1 MNNDINEKIEHAAP
15 VPPFVR
21 FVASTVP
28 MVFDNSLSYYEA
40 LCALWKWMQDDV
52 VDVINNNASVTEDY
66 IDLTNDLK
74 TFIETYFDNLDV
86 QAEINNKLDE
96 MAEDGSLTRIIK
108 EYVDPIQEAF
118 EAEINAEFTA
128 YKNTVNGNIATMNT
142 KIDNITS
149 GTPIPVSSTAD
160 MSDTTRIYLNTT
172 DGYWYYYNGSVWTQ
186 GGVYQAVGVN
196 TSSVTYGALDTT
208 LKSGLEER
216 FTDDTYTTYS
226 RGYIGDTGQI
236 YTAYNDAQFYIS
248 INLTGNE
255 IFSFGT
261 YYNTTYMGTDKS
273 AYVVLDEDNNV
284 LDKMGI
290 TESTA
295 EFVTGTVSCSPLARK
310 IIFNSNTVRSN
321 PECPSFYILKVGS
334 FAQKQP
340 VEYHQLSDELKG
352 IFEPEYEE
360 VEGEV
365 FIDGGYFNINQG
377 VNNSTYYKVMKYDVT
392 AGDMLK
398 IEKTK
403 NVYTNPVIFLCSK
416 DSIYD
421 YVWNDETY
429 HIHYRVDWNPKPII
443 NNESLN
449 DDIYITVPDY
459 CDTIYINVPKS
470 NTQFKVNKVSRF
482 KVDIS
487 NTSIDLSNY
496 VTNPLNSKTLC
507 FAGDSIIAAT
517 ASGVQGIVNLL
528 AADNPNTSFHNYAHD
543 GYTIAKAEDEWSSR
557 SIQNVLPTIL
567 SEHPDTNFIVFNG
580 GANDIY
586 GGSHGI
592 TLGEILSGYNVSNVD
607 RTSFTGGL
615 EYIFNY
621 IYNNFTN
628 TKPVFIVTHQI
639 YSDYF
644 RPYMDRAIEV
654 CKKWG
659 VPYIDLLH
667 EGTLNFLISYMRE
680 RFSVNGDGT
689 HPNLAGYQR
698 ILPLVENSLK
708 YKV

>member
-1 MNNDINEKIEHAAP
+1 MSENIEKAP
-15 VPPFVR
+15 NVPPFVT
-21 FVASTVP
+21 FVTSTVP

-40 LCALWKWMQDDV
+40 LSALWKWLQDDV
-52 VDVINNNASVTEDY
+52 VDVINNNATVTEDY
-66 IDLTNDLK
+66 INLTNELK
-74 TFIETYFDNLDV
+74 SFVENYFENLNV
-86 QAEINNKLDE
+86 QTEINNKLDQ
-96 MAEDGSLTRIIK
+96 MAEDGSLTRIIGS
-108 EYVDPIQEAF
+108 YVDPIQEAF
-118 EAEINAEFTA
+118 EAEINGEFTE
-128 YKNTVNGNIATMNT
+128 YKNAVNANIATMNT

-160 MSDTTRIYLNTT
+160 MSNTTRIYLNTT
-172 DGYWYYYNGSVWTQ
+172 DGYWYYYNGSAWTR
-186 GGVYQAVGVN
+186 GGVYQAVGIN

-216 FTDDTYTTYS
+216 FTDDSYTTYHK
-226 RGYIGDTGQI
+226 GYVGNDGQI
-236 YTAYNDAQFYIS
+236 YSASNISQFYIS

-255 IFSFGT
+255 IFKFGT
-261 YYNTTYMGTDKS
+261 YYNTTYMLTNKS
-273 AYVVLDEDNNV
+273 AYVVLDESNNV
-284 LDKMGI
+284 LDKKEI

-295 EFVTGTVSCSPLARK
+295 EIVTGTVSCSPLARK
-310 IIFNSNTVRSN
+310 IIFNSNTVRTN
-321 PECPSFYILKVGS
+321 PECPVFYILKVDS

-365 FIDGGYFNINQG
+365 FIDGGYFNMNQNVTNAG
-377 VNNSTYYKVMKYDVT
+377 TYKIMKYEVT
-392 AGDMLK
+392 PGDMLK
-398 IEKTK
+398 IEKTN
-403 NVYTNPVIFLCSK
+403 NVYANPVILLCSK
-416 DSIYD
+416 DSIFD

-429 HIHYRVDWNPKPII
+429 HIHYRVDWNPNPII
-443 NNESLN
+443 NNGAFN

-459 CDTIYINVPKS
+459 CDTIYINISKS
-470 NTQFKVNKVSRF
+470 NTQFKFKKVTKF
-482 KVDIS
+482 KVDLS
-487 NTSIDLSNY
+487 NTTIDLTNY
-496 VTNPLNSKTLC
+496 VENPLEGKTLC

-528 AADNPNTSFHNYAHD
+528 AADNPNTSFYNYAHD

-557 SIQNVLPTIL
+557 SIQNVLPTML

-586 GGSHGI
+586 GSSHGI
-592 TLGEILSGYNVSNVD
+592 TLGEMVSGYNVSNVD

-621 IYNNFTN
+621 IYNNFPN

-639 YSDYF
+639 YSNYF

-689 HPNLAGYQR
+689 HPNLAGYER

>member
-1 MNNDINEKIEHAAP
+1 MSENIEKAP
-15 VPPFVR
+15 NVPPFVT
-21 FVASTVP
+21 FVTSTVP

-40 LCALWKWMQDDV
+40 LSALWKWLQDDV
-52 VDVINNNASVTEDY
+52 VDVINNNATVTEDY
-66 IDLTNDLK
+66 INLTNELK
-74 TFIETYFDNLDV
+74 SFVENYFDNLDV

-108 EYVDPIQEAF
+108 DYVDPIQEAF
-118 EAEINAEFTA
+118 EAEINGEFTE
-128 YKNTVNGNIATMNT
+128 YKNAVNANIATMNT

-149 GTPIPVSSTAD
+149 GTPIPVSSTDD
-160 MSDTTRIYLNTT
+160 MTDTTRIYLNTT
-172 DGYWYYYNGSVWTQ
+172 NGYWYYYNGSVWTQ
-186 GGVYQAVGVN
+186 GDVYQAVGMSPNSVN
-196 TSSVTYGALDTT
+196 YGSLETKLRDSLDP
-208 LKSGLEER
+208 R
-216 FTDDTYTTYS
+216 FTDDTYTTYT
-226 RGYIGDTGQI
+226 RGYVG
-236 YTAYNDAQFYIS
+236 NDGVIRTNTNASQFYIEIS
-248 INLTGNE
+248 LTGNE
-255 IFSFGT
+255 IFKFGT

-273 AYVVLDEDNNV
+273 VYVILDENNAV
-284 LDKMGI
+284 LDKYEI
-290 TESTA
+290 TSSYSNTLEGY
-295 EFVTGTVSCSPLARK
+295 VTCPANARK
-310 IIFNSNTVRSN
+310 IIFNANSRRSD
-321 PECPSFYILKVGS
+321 PECPQFYCLNISS
-334 FAQKQP
+334 FAQKDP
-340 VEYHQLSDELKG
+340 IEYAQLSNDLKD
-352 IFEPEYEE
+352 IFELQYEE
-360 VEGEV
+360 QAGELFV
-365 FIDGGYFNINQG
+365 DGAYFSKTQGLTASSGYKI
-377 VNNSTYYKVMKYDVT
+377 MKYDVT
-392 AGDMLK
+392 PGDMLK
-398 IEKTK
+398 IEKT
-403 NVYTNPVIFLCSK
+403 NNIYSNPVIILASK
-416 DSIYD
+416 DTSFQFNFNDVTYD
-421 YVWNDETY
+421 INYMIEF
-429 HIHYRVDWNPKPII
+429 KPYPVI
-443 NNESLN
+443 NNDALN

-459 CDTIYINVPKS
+459 CDTVYVTVPKS
-470 NTQFKVNKVSRF
+470 NSLYKFNKATSY
-482 KVDIS
+482 KIDIN
-487 NTSIDLSNY
+487 NTTIDLSNY
-496 VTNPLNSKTLC
+496 VTNPLDGKTLC

-517 ASGVQGIVNLL
+517 APGVQGIVNLL
-528 AADNPNTSFHNYAHD
+528 ATDNPNSNFYNYAHD

-567 SEHPDTNFIVFNG
+567 SDHPDTNFIVFNG

-592 TLGEILSGYNVSNVD
+592 TLGEMVNGYNVSNVD

-621 IYNNFTN
+621 IYNNFPN

-689 HPNLAGYQR
+689 HPNLAGYER